1 MSTRPSHDNV
11 INSLGVNMASAL
23 DQIMTIQEQSY
34 DEFLDGFTYLN
45 KDELKKEVVNLGKK
59 KLEKPLTNKSKNNKE
74 KGKNITK
81 PLSEDKSKA
90 PLKANTDDEL
100 EEELLEEG
108 ERTSI
113 MSQKSPTGSDVTSKL
128 KFDNFVMD
136 CMEDE
141 EEEED
146 SDGGQEGFMS
156 GGYLASFSAEG
167 NAESSSK
174 AISEGNSKEKMLP
187 VSDEEAEDIDN
198 LLQDNSDKSR
208 VLNIPSKSENTDFPI
223 KGADQGCF
231 SVERTNSIL
240 DSSNPVSEL
249 DLQRECAQCSEQLSC
264 EDRVGAPPSDSLLN
278 PGEVEDLGS
287 PSAIKMKNKERILDF
302 SATYRTEV
310 LLTEES
316 VEECSSEVTAFC
328 LDEDFDYDNVVL
340 TPKFTAEEMEFLR
353 SCKT

>member
-1 MSTRPSHDNV
+1 MATRPSHDNV

-45 KDELKKEVVNLGKK
+45 KDELKKEMVNPGRK
-59 KLEKPLTNKSKNNKE
+59 KLEKPLTSKTKNNKN
-74 KGKNITK
+74 KGKEITK
-81 PLSEDKSKA
+81 PLLEDKSKA
-90 PLKANTDDEL
+90 ILKENTDDEL
-100 EEELLEEG
+100 EEELLEDG
-108 ERTSI
+108 EKTSI

-136 CMEDE
+136 CMENEEGDSDE
-141 EEEED
+141 PEED
-146 SDGGQEGFMS
+146 FMS
-156 GGYLASFSAEG
+156 GGYLASFSAQD
-167 NAESSSK
+167 NKVSSSK
-174 AISEGNSKEKMLP
+174 ACSEGNSKENKLP
-187 VSDEEAEDIDN
+187 VSDEETEDIDN

-208 VLNIPSKSENTDFPI
+208 VLNIPSKSQNTDFPI
-223 KGADQGCF
+223 KASDQGCV
-231 SVERTNSIL
+231 SIEKTNSLL
-240 DSSNPVSEL
+240 DSNNPVSEL
-249 DLQRECAQCSEQLSC
+249 DLQRECAQCSEQLSS

-278 PGEVEDLGS
+278 PGEVEDPGS
-287 PSAIKMKNKERILDF
+287 PSAIQMENKERILDF

-316 VEECSSEVTAFC
+316 VEECSNEVTAFC

-340 TPKFTAEEMEFLR
+340 TPKFTAEEMEFLK